1 MTKAQERAA
10 ARRRW
15 EKQQAAQAARTAD
28 RARSKRVAVVVVT
41 VLALVAA
48 FVLLTTQLGASPS
61 TPAASGTATT
71 ATRNAAGC
79 PMPPDKYGTGAQ
91 LSLPDKKP
99 YAGTTWVATVT
110 TNCGDITLTL
120 DGTKAPQAVASFV
133 QLAQKGYWINSPC
146 HRLTTA
152 GIYVL
157 QCGDPTGS
165 GTGDPGY
172 GFGVENAPK
181 NDVYPRGTLA
191 MARTQD
197 PVKGNGGQFFLVYKD
212 SEIPDPVNK
221 AGYTVF
227 GTITGGM
234 DIVDKIA
241 AAGVGA
247 AASSSSDGVP
257 AAPISILRV
266 AVTEKKA

>member
-1 MTKAQERAA
+1 VTRAQERAA

-15 EKQQAAQAARTAD
+15 EKQQAAAARRSAD
-28 RARSKRVAVVVVT
+28 RDRNKRVVAVVA
-41 VLALVAA
+41 VLAVVIVGFIVAA
-48 FVLLTTQLGASPS
+48 QAIKPGGTTAAGAKTTT
-61 TPAASGTATT
+61 TPTTATT
-71 ATRNAAGC
+71 NAAGC
-79 PMPPDKYGTGAQ
+79 PMPPNKYGTGAE
-91 LSLPDKKP
+91 LTLPDKKP
-99 YAGTTWVATVT
+99 FEGKTYIATMT
-110 TNCGDITLTL
+110 TNCGDVTLQL

-146 HRLTTA
+146 HRLTTS

-165 GTGDPGY
+165 GQGTPGY
-172 GFGVENAPK
+172 GFAVENAPK
-181 NDVYPRGTLA
+181 DQTYPRGTVA
-191 MARTQD
+191 MARTSD

-212 SEIPDPVNK
+212 TQLPDKN
-221 AGYTVF
+221 GYTIF

-241 AAGVGA
+241 KAGVGQA
-247 AASSSSDGVP
+247 ADNPSDGVP

-266 AVTEKKA
+266 TVTEKKA